1 MITREEFERVKQS
14 LPVLNAARPEMV
26 REFLANT
33 YYARIPA
40 NRDIFAEGDRA
51 HAIALLLSGRVRV
64 YKIGEN
70 GREITLYR
78 FGSGE
83 SCVLTAN
90 AILSHQTFPA
100 LATVE
105 SEVEAIMIPADVF
118 RDWIDRYE
126 PWRSFVFELLAQRLA
141 NMLVVVDEVTF
152 RRMDARLAN
161 LLLRRG
167 QVQNPVAVTHQ
178 ELASELGS
186 SREVISRLLADLADE
201 GLINMMRGRIEIV
214 DLQALAARRNVT

>member
-1 MITREEFERVKQS
+1 MITKEEFERVKHS
-14 LPVLNAARPEMV
+14 LPVLQEAGPDMV
-26 REFLANT
+26 REFLANA

-40 NRDIFAEGDRA
+40 NRDIFAEGDQA

-64 YKIGEN
+64 YKIGET

-90 AILSHQTFPA
+90 AILSRQTFPA

-105 SEVEAIMIPADVF
+105 SDVEAIMIPADIF
-118 RDWIDRYE
+118 RGWIDRFE
-126 PWRSFVFELLAQRLA
+126 PWRNFVFDLLAQRLA

-152 RRMDARLAN
+152 RRMDVRLAT
-161 LLLRRG
+161 LLQRRS
-167 QVQNPVAVTHQ
+167 QVQNPITATHQ

-186 SREVISRLLADLADE
+186 SREVISRLLADFADE
-201 GLINMMRGRIEIV
+201 GLIKMMRGRIEII
-214 DLQALAARRNVT
+214 DRQALGVRAEV

>member
-1 MITREEFERVKQS
+1 
-14 LPVLNAARPEMV
+14 MV
-26 REFLANT
+26 REFLANA

-40 NRDIFAEGDRA
+40 NRDIFAEGDQA

-64 YKIGEN
+64 YKIGET

-105 SEVEAIMIPADVF
+105 SDVEAIMIPADIF
-118 RDWIDRYE
+118 RDWIDRFE
-126 PWRSFVFELLAQRLA
+126 PWRNFVFDLLAQRLA

-152 RRMDARLAN
+152 RRMDARLAT
-161 LLLRRG
+161 LLLRRS
-167 QVQNPVAVTHQ
+167 QIQNPITATHQ

-186 SREVISRLLADLADE
+186 SREVISRLLADFADE
-201 GLINMMRGRIEIV
+201 GLIKMMRGRIEII
-214 DLQALAARRNVT
+214 DRQALGVRAEV

>member
-1 MITREEFERVKQS
+1 MITNEEFERVKQS
-14 LPVLNAARPEMV
+14 LPVLQGAGPEMV
-26 REFLANT
+26 REFLANA

-40 NRDIFAEGDRA
+40 NRDIFAEGDQA

-64 YKIGEN
+64 YKIGET

-105 SEVEAIMIPADVF
+105 SDVEAIMIPAGIF
-118 RDWIDRYE
+118 RDWIDRFE
-126 PWRSFVFELLAQRLA
+126 PWRNFVFDLLAQRLA

-152 RRMDARLAN
+152 RRMDARLAT
-161 LLLRRG
+161 LLLRRS
-167 QVQNPVAVTHQ
+167 QIQNPITATHQ

-186 SREVISRLLADLADE
+186 SREVISRLLADFADE
-201 GLINMMRGRIEIV
+201 GLIKMMRGRIEII
-214 DLQALAARRNVT
+214 DRQALGVRAEV

>member
-1 MITREEFERVKQS
+1 MITKEEFERVKHS
-14 LPVLNAARPEMV
+14 LTVLQEAGPDMV
-26 REFLANT
+26 REFLANA

-40 NRDIFAEGDRA
+40 NRDIFAEGDQA

-64 YKIGEN
+64 YKIGET

-90 AILSHQTFPA
+90 AILSRQTFPA

-105 SEVEAIMIPADVF
+105 SDVEAIMIPADIF
-118 RDWIDRYE
+118 RGWIDRFE
-126 PWRSFVFELLAQRLA
+126 PWRNFVFDLLAQRLA

-152 RRMDARLAN
+152 RRMDVRLAT
-161 LLLRRG
+161 LLQRRS
-167 QVQNPVAVTHQ
+167 QVQNPITATHQ

-186 SREVISRLLADLADE
+186 SREVISRLLADFADE
-201 GLINMMRGRIEIV
+201 GLINMMRGRIEII
-214 DLQALAARRNVT
+214 DRQALAIRAEV

>member
-1 MITREEFERVKQS
+1 MITKEEFERVGQS
-14 LPVLNAARPEMV
+14 LPFLQEAGPEMV
-26 REFLANT
+26 REFLANA

-40 NRDIFAEGDRA
+40 ERDIFAEGDRA

-105 SEVEAIMIPADVF
+105 SDVEAIMIPADVF
-118 RDWIDRYE
+118 RGWINCFE
-126 PWRSFVFELLAQRLA
+126 PWRNFVFNLLAQRLA

-152 RRMDARLAN
+152 QRMDARLAN
-161 LLLRRG
+161 LLIRRG
-167 QVQNPVAVTHQ
+167 QMQNPISATHQ

-186 SREVISRLLADLADE
+186 SREVISRLLADFADE
-201 GLINMMRGRIEIV
+201 GLINMMRGRIEIINQ
-214 DLQALAARRNVT
+214 QALAARASV

>member
-1 MITREEFERVKQS
+1 MITKEEFERVKHS
-14 LPVLNAARPEMV
+14 LPVLQEAGPDMV
-26 REFLANT
+26 REFLANA

-40 NRDIFAEGDRA
+40 NRDIFAEGDQA

-64 YKIGEN
+64 YKIGET

-90 AILSHQTFPA
+90 AILSRQTFPA

-105 SEVEAIMIPADVF
+105 SDVEAIMIPADIF
-118 RDWIDRYE
+118 RGWIDRFE
-126 PWRSFVFELLAQRLA
+126 PWRNFVFDLLAQRLA

-152 RRMDARLAN
+152 RRMDVRLAT
-161 LLLRRG
+161 LLQRRS
-167 QVQNPVAVTHQ
+167 QVQNPITATHQ

-186 SREVISRLLADLADE
+186 SREVISRLLADFADE
-201 GLINMMRGRIEIV
+201 GLINMMRGRIEII
-214 DLQALAARRNVT
+214 DRQALAIRAEV

>member
-1 MITREEFERVKQS
+1 MITKEEFERVKKS
-14 LPVLNAARPEMV
+14 LPVLQAAGPEMV
-26 REFLANT
+26 REFLANA
-33 YYARIPA
+33 YCARIPA
-40 NRDIFAEGDRA
+40 DRDIFAEGDRA

-64 YKIGEN
+64 YKIGET

-90 AILSHQTFPA
+90 AILNHQTFPA

-105 SEVEAIMIPADVF
+105 TDVEAIMVPADVF
-118 RDWIDRYE
+118 RDWIDRFN
-126 PWRSFVFELLAQRLA
+126 PWRSFFFELLAQRLT

-161 LLLRRG
+161 LLLGRG
-167 QVQNPVAVTHQ
+167 KVQNPIVATHQ

-186 SREVISRLLADLADE
+186 SREVISRLLADFADE
-201 GLINMMRGRIEIV
+201 GLVSMMRGRIEIT
-214 DLQALAARRNVT
+214 DREALATRGSVT

>member
-1 MITREEFERVKQS
+1 MITKEEFERVKGS
-14 LPVLNAARPEMV
+14 LPILREAGPEMV
-26 REFLANT
+26 REFLANA

-40 NRDIFAEGDRA
+40 ERDIFAEGDRA

-105 SEVEAIMIPADVF
+105 SDVEAVMIPADVF
-118 RDWIDRYE
+118 RDWIDRFQ
-126 PWRSFVFELLAQRLA
+126 PWRSFVFDLLAQRLA

-152 RRMDARLAN
+152 RRMDARLAT
-161 LLLRRG
+161 LLLRRS
-167 QVQNPVAVTHQ
+167 QVQNPISATHQ

-186 SREVISRLLADLADE
+186 SREVISRLLADFADE
-201 GLINMMRGRIEIV
+201 GLINMMRGRIEII
-214 DLQALAARRNVT
+214 DRQALDAHAEM

>member
-1 MITREEFERVKQS
+1 MITKEEFERVKGS
-14 LPVLNAARPEMV
+14 LPILREAGPEMV
-26 REFLANT
+26 REFLANA

-40 NRDIFAEGDRA
+40 KRDIFAEGDRA

-83 SCVLTAN
+83 SCMLTAN

-105 SEVEAIMIPADVF
+105 SDVEAIMIPADVF
-118 RDWIDRYE
+118 RDWIDRFQ
-126 PWRSFVFELLAQRLA
+126 PWRSFVFDLLAQRLA

-152 RRMDARLAN
+152 RRMDARLAT
-161 LLLRRG
+161 LLLRRS
-167 QVQNPVAVTHQ
+167 QVQNPISATHQ

-186 SREVISRLLADLADE
+186 SREVISRLLADFADE

-214 DLQALAARRNVT
+214 DWQALDAHAEM

>member
-1 MITREEFERVKQS
+1 MITNEEFERMKQS
-14 LPVLNAARPEMV
+14 LPVLQGAGPEMV
-26 REFLANT
+26 REFLANA

-40 NRDIFAEGDRA
+40 NRDIFAEGDQA

-64 YKIGEN
+64 YKIGET

-105 SEVEAIMIPADVF
+105 SDVEAIMIPAGIF
-118 RDWIDRYE
+118 RDWIDRFE
-126 PWRSFVFELLAQRLA
+126 PWRNFVFDLLAQRLA

-152 RRMDARLAN
+152 RRMDARLAT
-161 LLLRRG
+161 LLLRRS
-167 QVQNPVAVTHQ
+167 QIQNPITATHQ

-186 SREVISRLLADLADE
+186 SREVISRLLADFADE
-201 GLINMMRGRIEIV
+201 GLIKMMRGRIEII
-214 DLQALAARRNVT
+214 DRQALGVRAEV

>member
-1 MITREEFERVKQS
+1 MITNEEFERVKQS
-14 LPVLNAARPEMV
+14 LPVLQGAGPEMV
-26 REFLANT
+26 REFLANA

-40 NRDIFAEGDRA
+40 NRDIFAEGDQA

-64 YKIGEN
+64 YKIGET

-105 SEVEAIMIPADVF
+105 SDVEAIMIPADIF
-118 RDWIDRYE
+118 RDWIDRFE
-126 PWRSFVFELLAQRLA
+126 PWRNFVFDLLAQRLA

-152 RRMDARLAN
+152 RRMDARLAT
-161 LLLRRG
+161 LLLRRS
-167 QVQNPVAVTHQ
+167 QIQNPITATHQ

-186 SREVISRLLADLADE
+186 SREVISRLLADFADE
-201 GLINMMRGRIEIV
+201 DLIKMMRGRIEII
-214 DLQALAARRNVT
+214 DRQALGVRAEV